1 MSEVFATSSHPYFI
15 TCNLI
20 YMFFCDVSLTE
31 LGIGLTVAGQNDYC
45 DTITIA
51 ESTIA
56 ILLLL
61 PKALL
66 RYYYYCRKHY
76 CDTITIAESTIAI
89 LLLLQVRL
97 QYYCYNYSEYYLQKT
112 KDFHKALVLMTSSVE
127 ILFESLTIAVTL
139 DELST

>member
-1 MSEVFATSSHPYFI
+1 MSEVFETSSHPYFI
-15 TCNLI
+15 TRNLI

-31 LGIGLTVAGQNDYC
+31 LGIELTVAGQNDYC

-89 LLLLQVRL
+89 LLLLPKAVL
-97 QYYCYNYSEYYLQKT
+97 QYYYYCG
-112 KDFHKALVLMTSSVE
+112 FGCN
-127 ILFESLTIAVTL
+127 TIAIITGNIIYRRPKISIKL
-139 DELST
+139 